1 MEVEMDDDLAEQMA
15 DEIWIALAPLRLY
28 HDEYDEGMSFD
39 KKHEEVE
46 MNLMRLLEE
55 YYNKGTKAHE

>member
-1 MEVEMDDDLAEQMA
+1 MDDALAEQMA
-15 DEIWIALAPLRLY
+15 DEIWIALTPLRQY
-28 HDEYDEGMSFD
+28 RDEYDEGMSFD

-55 YYNKGTKAHE
+55 YYNKGIGEGKGI